1 MARIKL
7 LPPDN
12 FSFHTKIPVRI
23 TDVNYG
29 GHVGNDAILGL
40 LHEVRMQFLQHYNF
54 TEMELGGSSLI
65 MSDVAIEFKS
75 ELFYGDSLMAYAT
88 GTELSRVGF
97 DIFYKLTKTIE
108 AKEITVALAK
118 TGMICFDY
126 TSKKITAVPDVVRK
140 TLFA

>member
-75 ELFYGDSLMAYAT
+75 ELFYGDSIMAYAT
-88 GTELSRVGF
+88 ATELSRVGF
-97 DIFYKLTKTIE
+97 DIFYRLTKTID
-108 AKEITVALAK
+108 AKEVTVALAK

-126 TSKKITAVPDVVRK
+126 TSKKIMAVPEVVKK